1 MDDFD
6 KINPEPDLQNLLMH
20 NTGQLLGDVMLNTLL
35 ESLAEGV
42 VIINER
48 GRIVLIN
55 KRFAQLTG
63 YGKQEVIGQS
73 LSIFLPEG
81 MDQKHEQDISDYFAK
96 PRIRPLGADLN
107 LIAKRKDNSVFP
119 VEISLSHLKTGT
131 EDLGIAFI
139 TDISARKKAEEELL
153 TRNQELDA
161 YARNVAHDLNTP
173 LASLINFSDLL
184 LDSDFEISDEERKH
198 YLEII
203 AEDSRKMSSIIK
215 ELLIF
220 ATIKKEDIRLSTVHM
235 KEPIENVISRLR
247 FQIEQ
252 KSVQLKIDKN
262 ICDCSGYGPW
272 IEEVWFNYISN
283 AIRYGGTPPL
293 IEIGSEV
300 QNSDF
305 IKYFVKDNGSGVS
318 TEFKEIAFQ
327 TNNPEKDKAAH
338 GYGLGLS
345 IVKSIVEKLGGYVA
359 VESIEG
365 NGSIFSFY
373 LKKASV

>member
-81 MDQKHEQDISDYFAK
+81 MDRKHEQDISDYFAK

-318 TEFKEIAFQ
+318 PEFKAIAFQ
-327 TNNPEKDKAAH
+327 TNNSQKDKLSH
-338 GYGLGLS
+338 GYGIGLS
-345 IVKSIVEKLGGYVA
+345 IVKSIVEKLGGYVD
-359 VESIEG
+359 VESPDG
-365 NGSIFSFY
+365 KGSVFSFY
-373 LKKASV
+373 LKRVSV